1 MKVIEVIT
9 DTGHVDTILGIA
21 EQCEVE
27 DCWQYA
33 LEDEERHMVKML
45 VSNDSVQSVL
55 DSTQKILSSSEIS
68 KIVVMPVEA
77 AIPRKNNTDKN
88 KKKKSSSTSR
98 EELYQQIEQ
107 NTQIDI
113 NYFLLVLLSSIV
125 AAVGMLENNI
135 AVVIGAM
142 VIAPLLGPNI
152 ALAFGT
158 VLGDTT
164 LMLRA
169 LIALILGILLALAS
183 SYLLAYAYP
192 NSEYSHELLTRTTVG
207 LSAIVMALASGA
219 AAALSMTT
227 RLSAVLVGVMV
238 AVAILPPTVAMG
250 LMIGY
255 QNYGLALGAFILLSV
270 NIVCINIS
278 GNIIFLVKGIR
289 PRTQS
294 DNKKAKKTA
303 YLYIFIWLILLLSL
317 LIVLIKK

>member
-55 DSTQKILSSSEIS
+55 DSTQKVLSSSDIS

-77 AIPRKNNTDKN
+77 AIPRIKNND
-88 KKKKSSSTSR
+88 KKKKNSSTSR

-107 NTQIDI
+107 NTQIDV

-158 VLGDTT
+158 VLGDTQ

-169 LIALILGILLALAS
+169 LIALVLGILLALAA

-278 GNIIFLVKGIR
+278 GNIIFLAKGIR

-294 DNKKAKKTA
+294 DNKKAKRTA

-317 LIVLIKK
+317 LIILIKD

>member
-55 DSTQKILSSSEIS
+55 DSTQKVLSSSEIS

-77 AIPRKNNTDKN
+77 AIPRIKNND
-88 KKKKSSSTSR
+88 KKKKNSSTSR

-107 NTQIDI
+107 NTQIDV

-158 VLGDTT
+158 VLGDTQ

-169 LIALILGILLALAS
+169 LIALVLGILLALAA

-278 GNIIFLVKGIR
+278 GNIIFLAKGIR

-294 DNKKAKKTA
+294 DNKKAKRTA

-317 LIVLIKK
+317 LIILIKD

>member
-9 DTGHVDTILGIA
+9 DVGHVDTILGIA
-21 EQCEVE
+21 DQFEVE

-33 LEDEERHMVKML
+33 LEDDERHIVKML

-55 DSTQKILSSSEIS
+55 DSAQKTLSSSEIS

-77 AIPRKNNTDKN
+77 AIPRKKDLDKN

-107 NTQIDI
+107 NAQIDI
-113 NYFLLVLLSSIV
+113 NYFLLVVLSSIV

-158 VLGDTT
+158 VLGDSK

-169 LIALILGILLALAS
+169 LIALLLGILLALCS
-183 SYLLAYAYP
+183 SYLLAYIYP
-192 NSEYSHELLTRTTVG
+192 NSEYSHELLTRTAVG
-207 LSAIVMALASGA
+207 LSSIVMALASGA

-227 RLSAVLVGVMV
+227 RLSSVLVGVMV

-250 LMIGY
+250 LMLGY
-255 QNYGLALGAFILLSV
+255 QNYILALGAFVLLAV

-278 GNIIFLVKGIR
+278 GNVIFLLKGIR
-289 PRTQS
+289 PRTRS
-294 DNKKAKKTA
+294 DNKRAKRTA
-303 YLYIFIWLILLLSL
+303 YLYIGIWLILLLSL